1 MIIAAVRTAEDLSF
15 ALNTT
20 VSALVHIAPNIAEA
34 EQQIRLAHE
43 YQKKIFLH
51 LDLSEGIGKDRYGIR
66 FLRELGAD
74 GIISTRTGMIRTAK
88 EEGLFTIQRF
98 FIIDS
103 HSVDTTAETL
113 KSSHADMA
121 EIMPGIVTKTIRR
134 LKHQVKLPLIA
145 GGLIETEEE
154 VRLALQSGAAAV
166 STGKRE
172 LWK

>member
-1 MIIAAVRTAEDLSF
+1 MIIAAIRTEDDLTF
-15 ALNTT
+15 ALGTA
-20 VSALVHIAPNIAEA
+20 VSALAHMAPNIADA
-34 EQQIRLAHE
+34 KRQIRLVHE
-43 YQKKIFLH
+43 AQKKIFLH

-74 GIISTRTGMIRTAK
+74 GIISTRTGLIRTAK

-113 KSSHADMA
+113 KSSPADMA

-145 GGLIETEEE
+145 GGLMETEEE